1 MREADEFVE
10 GAIPSSINMPLST
23 LMESFKLPDA
33 IFKER
38 FGVDKPA
45 KEQDLTFYCLK
56 GIRSVTATD
65 IARSNGYTKCV
76 HSLQILRDLLNI
88 CGSLFDYTGSWMEW
102 VAQPGAQIYN
112 PLETETRPNAET

>member
-1 MREADEFVE
+1 MHKSSNAKIHFFQGAYIIDVREAEEFAK

-23 LMESFKLPDA
+23 LMESFKLPDG

-38 FGVDKPA
+38 FGVNKPT

-56 GIRSVTATD
+56 GLRSVTATD

-76 HSLQILRDLLNI
+76 HSLRNFARL
-88 CGSLFDYTGSWMEW
+88 T
-102 VAQPGAQIYN
+102 
-112 PLETETRPNAET
+112 